1 MANNRA
7 SFGSKLGGILAV
19 AGGAVGLGNIWRFPT
34 EVGNHGG
41 AAFILIYIGCIL
53 FMGLPVMISEFIIGR
68 HTRSNA
74 IDAFRQLAPNRFWH
88 ILGIEG
94 IVVAFL
100 ILCYY
105 IVVSGWTLFYAASSF
120 AGQLSGEQDFT
131 AYFQDF
137 VGSGWMP
144 VVAGLLFMGATH
156 FVVVRGVQ
164 NGIERASKLMMPALL
179 LIIGIL
185 IVASFSMSGF
195 TEGITFLL
203 KPDFSK
209 VTVDAALGAMGQSFY
224 SLSLAMGGL
233 CTYASYFRKDTNL
246 IKTAFS
252 VASVDTSVAVLAGL
266 VIFPA
271 VFTVGV
277 NPGAGPSLVF
287 ITLPNVFNMAFSNA
301 PIVAYVFS
309 ALFYLLL
316 ILAALTSTISLHEPA
331 TVYLSEELN
340 ISRNKAAWIV
350 TLSASLISIACAL
363 SLGPWQ
369 DFLICG
375 MNLFDLFDY
384 VTAKIILPIGGVLIA
399 VFAGWVMDKRIAQ
412 AELSNEG
419 KLRVP
424 LLRVWLFLVRWVSP
438 AAIVLIFINELLRS

>member
-105 IVVSGWTLFYAASSF
+105 IVVSGWTLFYTASSL

-131 AYFQDF
+131 AYFQNF

-375 MNLFDLFDY
+375 MNLFDLFDF

-399 VFAGWVMDKRIAQ
+399 IFAGWVMDKRIAQ

-438 AAIVLIFINELLRS
+438 AAILLIFINELIQS

>member
-1 MANNRA
+1 MADNRA
-7 SFGSKLGGILAV
+7 NFGSKLGGILAV

-53 FMGLPVMISEFIIGR
+53 FMGLPVMVSEFIIGR

-105 IVVSGWTLFYAASSF
+105 IVVSGWTLFYTVSSLT
-120 AGQLSGEQDFT
+120 GKLSGEQDFT
-131 AYFQDF
+131 AYFQNF
-137 VGSGWMP
+137 VGNGWMP
-144 VVAGLLFMGATH
+144 VVAGLLFMGVTH

-277 NPGAGPSLVF
+277 NPSAGPSLVF
-287 ITLPNVFNMAFSNA
+287 ITLPNVFNMAFGNA
-301 PIVAYVFS
+301 PIVAYLFS

-316 ILAALTSTISLHEPA
+316 MLAALTSTISLHEPA
-331 TVYLSEELN
+331 TAYLSEELN
-340 ISRNKAAWIV
+340 ILRSKAAWVV

-369 DFLICG
+369 NFLICG

-399 VFAGWVMDKRIAQ
+399 IFAGWVMDKRIAQ

-424 LLRVWLFLVRWVSP
+424 LLRLWLFLVRWISP
-438 AAIVLIFINELLRS
+438 TAIILIFLNELLGK

>member
-1 MANNRA
+1 MADNRA
-7 SFGSKLGGILAV
+7 NFGSKLGGILAV

-53 FMGLPVMISEFIIGR
+53 FMGLPVMVSEFIIGR

-105 IVVSGWTLFYAASSF
+105 IVVSGWTLFYTVSSLT
-120 AGQLSGEQDFT
+120 GKLSGEQDFT
-131 AYFQDF
+131 AYFQNF
-137 VGSGWMP
+137 VGNGWMP
-144 VVAGLLFMGATH
+144 VVAGLLFMGVTH

-277 NPGAGPSLVF
+277 NPSAGPSLVF
-287 ITLPNVFNMAFSNA
+287 ITLPNVFNMAFGNA
-301 PIVAYVFS
+301 PIVAYLFS

-316 ILAALTSTISLHEPA
+316 MLAALTSTISLHEPA
-331 TVYLSEELN
+331 TAYLSEELN
-340 ISRNKAAWIV
+340 ILRSKAAWVV

-369 DFLICG
+369 NFLICG

-399 VFAGWVMDKRIAQ
+399 IFAGWVMDKRIAQ

-438 AAIVLIFINELLRS
+438 AAIVLIFLNELLGK

>member
-1 MANNRA
+1 MADNRA

-53 FMGLPVMISEFIIGR
+53 FMGLPVMVSEFIIGR

-105 IVVSGWTLFYAASSF
+105 IVVSGWTLFYTVSSLT
-120 AGQLSGEQDFT
+120 GKLSGEQDFT
-131 AYFQDF
+131 AYFQNF

-195 TEGITFLL
+195 TEGISFLL

-399 VFAGWVMDKRIAQ
+399 IFAGWIMDKRIAQ

-438 AAIVLIFINELLRS
+438 TAIVLIFINELLRS